1 MGRYGSLFW
10 TPCAAYCV
18 GKMLEDIARQDWVN
32 TVLEEAKT
40 ITAMSVSEPLV
51 KFLRMVDGDIPVM
64 GYIYDGIERAK
75 VVIKA

>member
-51 KFLRMVDGDIPVM
+51 KV
-64 GYIYDGIERAK
+64 
-75 VVIKA
+75 KAVKKLTAHNTIFSQY